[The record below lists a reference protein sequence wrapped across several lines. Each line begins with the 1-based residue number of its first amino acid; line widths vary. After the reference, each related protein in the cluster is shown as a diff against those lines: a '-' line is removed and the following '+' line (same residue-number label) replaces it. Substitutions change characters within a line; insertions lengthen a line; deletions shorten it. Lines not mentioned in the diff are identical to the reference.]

1 MKRIAVIGDVHACHE
16 EFQELVNVL
25 KWMSLDEI
33 WTVGDLVDRGP
44 SNSKTIDIC
53 IDNNIKSVMGN
64 HEDSILG
71 IRHKVMNLRDGEKK
85 RTLLELEPKHWDY
98 ISNLP
103 YVHIDDKLGLI
114 IVHAGVWPK
123 IPIYAQP
130 YNVCRAQM
138 IHPYLKAG
146 VRWWGEDVQLYNP
159 TGKSEQGSRDE
170 GWERWYKLYDYEQD
184 CIFGH
189 STFAQPMIHQNPGMG
204 KTIGVDTGSCFGG
217 SVTACIYSSDKTFF
231 FISVKAK
238 KVWFKDT
245 KRSFWE
251 DL

>member
-1 MKRIAVIGDVHACHE
+1 MKRIAVISDVHACHE
-16 EFQELVNVL
+16 EFQELVNAL

-64 HEDSILG
+64 HEDSVLSVKDKIM
-71 IRHKVMNLRDGEKK
+71 KLRDTEKG
-85 RTLLELEPKHWDY
+85 RTLSELEPKHWDY

-103 YVHIDDKLGLI
+103 YIHIDDKLGLI

-130 YNVCRAQM
+130 KGVCRAQL
-138 IHPYLKAG
+138 IHPDLKGAI
-146 VRWWGEDVQLYNP
+146 RWWGEDAGTF
-159 TGKSEQGSRDE
+159 TGKTEEESKKE
-170 GWERWYKLYDYEQD
+170 GWERWYKLYDYKED
-184 CIFGH
+184 IIFGH
-189 STFAQPMIHQNPGMG
+189 STFAQPIIHQNKGMG
-204 KTIGVDTGSCFGG
+204 KTIGIDTGSCFGG
-217 SVTACIYSSDKTFF
+217 SITACIYDSMGGFF
-231 FISVKAK
+231 FTSIKSKR
-238 KVWFKDT
+238 VWFKDT

-251 DL
+251 DV